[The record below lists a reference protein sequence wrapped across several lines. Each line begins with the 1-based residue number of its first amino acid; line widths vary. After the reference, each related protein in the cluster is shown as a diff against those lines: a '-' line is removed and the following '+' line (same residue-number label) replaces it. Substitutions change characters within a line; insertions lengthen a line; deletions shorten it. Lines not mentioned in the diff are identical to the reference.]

1 MLLVVC
7 IRLYVANVVHLVHAL
22 QYASAVH
29 IAHAVFFCTCCG
41 LLLYIVLC
49 FAVCNVEHLV
59 HVAWIVHWI
68 NISTCGQYLYICYMF
83 VLSLHSGMCGQC
95 WNRHLSLVHLACCVH
110 SVVCCKC
117 CPSRTCPST
126 CKCGPHCTC
135 GLFLCMLLFIV
146 VQHSVLAVCNILHW
160 VRVVWIVHLINWSTW
175 GPCLRMC
182 YMFALSLHS
191 GICGQCWNMH
201 SSLVNVARC
210 VHSVVCCKFCPSRT
224 CPSICKCG
232 PHCTCG
238 LFLYM
243 LRSIVVHRFVFCRL

>member
-7 IRLYVANVVHLVHAL
+7 IRLYVANFVHLVHAL

-95 WNRHLSLVHLACCVH
+95 WNMHLSLVHVACCVH
-110 SVVCCKC
+110 SVICCKC
-117 CPSRTCPST
+117 CPSRTCPSRY
-126 CKCGPHCTC
+126 KCG
-135 GLFLCMLLFIV
+135 
-146 VQHSVLAVCNILHW
+146 Q
-160 VRVVWIVHLINWSTW
+160 
-175 GPCLRMC
+175 
-182 YMFALSLHS
+182 
-191 GICGQCWNMH
+191 
-201 SSLVNVARC
+201 
-210 VHSVVCCKFCPSRT
+210 
-224 CPSICKCG
+224 
-232 PHCTCG
+232 HCTCG

-243 LRSIVVHRFVFCRL
+243 LRSIVVHRVVLCRLLCSAFGTCGMNCALNQYKYMRSVFVHMLYVCTFASFGYVRSMLEQAFKFGKCCLLCAFGCVLQVLSISYMPFNMQVRSTLHMRSFFVHVAVYCCTTFGVGRL